1 MIKVMK
7 STDDPRYS
15 GKTGPRPILNVT
27 HAMGSLEITEF
38 VRIAVETGHLKAVLE
53 GLPKEY
59 STDARGGCYMVGKDR
74 GQAPQDL
81 HIWKD
86 GDSKSAMDSA
96 YEEAERLA
104 KREPGVYRILRQVG
118 IVKSESV
125 PITEIT
131 YVTRSL

>member
-1 MIKVMK
+1 MIKTTSSIETPEWRSK
-7 STDDPRYS
+7 Q
-15 GKTGPRPILNVT
+15 PRPVITVA

-38 VRIAVETGHLKAVLE
+38 VKVAVETGHLKAVLA
-53 GLPKEY
+53 GLPEEY

-104 KREPGVYRILRQVG
+104 KKEPGVYRILRQVG